1 MPNVRPLNEREAL
14 QAGRIIRLAFGTYLG
29 APDPESFFGDLDFVR
44 SRFGAEN
51 VEAYG
56 AEEDGVLLGSNF
68 ATRWGSV
75 GFFGP
80 LSIRPDRWDGG
91 AAQPLVGAACE
102 AFERW
107 NVSHAGLFTF
117 AQSAKHV
124 HLYGKFGFYPRF
136 LTAIMNRPAAA
147 GALPARACYSGLAD
161 DERRAVE
168 DAAFELTDAIY
179 PGLDLRGEIRN
190 VAQRGLGETLLLR
203 DGEGVAGFAVCHLGP
218 GTEAGSD
225 QLFLKFGA
233 VPSGPG
239 ADERFAALLAAA
251 SALAA
256 ARGMKTVTAGINLAR
271 EEAYRQMKA
280 LGFRTQMQGVA
291 MHRGNESGYC
301 RPGVYAIDDWR

>member
-1 MPNVRPLNEREAL
+1 MPNVRPLTERDAL
-14 QAGRIIRLAFGTYLG
+14 QAGRIIRLAFGTFLG

-117 AQSAKHV
+117 AQSAKHI

-136 LTAIMNRPAAA
+136 LTAIMSRPAAA
-147 GALPARACYSGLAD
+147 GALPDRACYSGLAG

-168 DAAFELTDAIY
+168 DQVSELTDAIY

-190 VAQRGLGETLLLR
+190 VAQRDLGETLLLR
-203 DGEGVAGFAVCHLGP
+203 DGERVAGFAVCHSGP

-225 QLFLKFGA
+225 QLFVKFGA
-233 VPSGPG
+233 VRAGSG

-256 ARGMKTVTAGINLAR
+256 ARGMKTVTAGVNLAR
-271 EEAYRQMKA
+271 EEAYRQMKES
-280 LGFRTQMQGVA
+280 GFRTQMQGVA
-291 MHRGNESGYC
+291 MHRGNEPGYC
-301 RPGVYAIDDWR
+301 RPGVFVIDDWR